1 MSAARRRVLWG
12 LLGGA
17 GISTAA
23 CTDSGVR
30 PSSILQAADSADQVM
45 FGMSTQVTEKGV
57 RRSFVEADTAFLYQ
71 NRQTMDLRHFK
82 VLFLDPEGN
91 PKSTLTARQGFY
103 TSFNNK
109 LDARGDVLVE
119 AVDGG
124 KLRTQ
129 HLIYNEGARQIVSDT
144 TFVYD
149 GPQGHITGN
158 GFISDLEFKN
168 VRVEQPKGTQKGKSI
183 VLPGQ

>member
-1 MSAARRRVLWG
+1 MSTGLCLVLAG
-12 LLGGA
+12 LVGGFA
-17 GISTAA
+17 SA

-30 PSSILQAADSADQVM
+30 PTSILQAGDSADQVM
-45 FGMSTQVTEKGV
+45 FDMSTQVTEKGV

-71 NRQTMDLRHFK
+71 NRQMMDLRRFK

-103 TSFNNK
+103 TSYNNK

-129 HLIYNEGARQIVSDT
+129 HLTYDEGARQITSDT

-158 GFISDLEFKN
+158 GFTSDLEFKN